1 MCAIQT
7 ILMLRLE
14 ETYLINN
21 IVSLNPEGKLA
32 KMLIVEVKSTST
44 LSLNHR
50 RI

>member
-21 IVSLNPEGKLA
+21 IVYLKPGGKVGQNA
-32 KMLIVEVKSTST
+32 NCRS
-44 LSLNHR
+44 
-50 RI
+50 